1 MRGWGSFRVAEKE
14 HFSEE
19 GTPGFDGD
27 NDMETV
33 DWRFGKQQTGDLGN
47 RFLKEVQMRRPHA
60 GIDHAVSKEPRGG
73 Q

>member
-47 RFLKEVQMRRPHA
+47 RFLKEVQM
-60 GIDHAVSKEPRGG
+60 
-73 Q
+73 